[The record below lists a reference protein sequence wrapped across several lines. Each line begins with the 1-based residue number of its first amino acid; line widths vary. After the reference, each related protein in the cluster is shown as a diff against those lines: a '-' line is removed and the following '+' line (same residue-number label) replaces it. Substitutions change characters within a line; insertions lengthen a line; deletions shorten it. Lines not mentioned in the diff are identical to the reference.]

1 MWVQNPVN
9 NFFIAHLDS
18 DGCWVV
24 WRSFQAS
31 CFPEAFEVAKE
42 VCQGTKDDTRIVI
55 VDAECGEARCYIVEP
70 QIAVNI
76 VEVK

>member
-24 WRSFQAS
+24 WRSFLYHELLPRLWRS
-31 CFPEAFEVAKE
+31 
-42 VCQGTKDDTRIVI
+42 
-55 VDAECGEARCYIVEP
+55 
-70 QIAVNI
+70 
-76 VEVK
+76 